1 MFATDPTRGAFT
13 TGRRVEVTN
22 AHFGTAR
29 AAATASSLLLPPA
42 SPFAGQHGRRSRHT
56 GTAVDWRHGILFQA
70 AQRVAASRRCRRLLG
85 RCWIGHHRIAVLV
98 QRMERMQSNSGI
110 ACNTIPFNLFR
121 WKIETIDGAD
131 TFSCKL
137 DVRITLLVQFY
148 VVVEYTDSTYSGP
161 DTFSFSTLPLFLF
174 GGPFSFTSQSQFLI
188 SLLPHELIGTD
199 WMLFAQPYVKH
210 KKLLVSYVSIEW
222 NEPNEP
228 SLMLLFNKGKLL
240 VLLLGGSGRRCMKCI
255 LCRCGSLSNGGRGAL
270 LGGGAGDGGGGGC
283 CCCCW
288 WLFNMG
294 ERCKS
299 LRSIGRSKVC
309 VNMAKLKHLTVK
321 MNEQNNLPWKR
332 HLHWRLNSSD
342 AALVARR
349 RDL

>member
-1 MFATDPTRGAFT
+1 MKNRND
-13 TGRRVEVTN
+13 
-22 AHFGTAR
+22 
-29 AAATASSLLLPPA
+29 
-42 SPFAGQHGRRSRHT
+42 
-56 GTAVDWRHGILFQA
+56 
-70 AQRVAASRRCRRLLG
+70 
-85 RCWIGHHRIAVLV
+85 
-98 QRMERMQSNSGI
+98 
-110 ACNTIPFNLFR
+110 R
-121 WKIETIDGAD
+121 W
-131 TFSCKL
+131 SWY
-137 DVRITLLVQFY
+137 LLVQTGRTNNSPCPILCGRWVHRFHLFRARY
-148 VVVEYTDSTYSGP
+148 LLVLDVASLSLWWPVLVHESEPVP
-161 DTFSFSTLPLFLF
+161 DLVAATWADRDWLNALCPALR
-174 GGPFSFTSQSQFLI
+174 QSQ
-188 SLLPHELIGTD
+188 
-199 WMLFAQPYVKH
+199 
-210 KKLLVSYVSIEW
+210 KLLVSYVSIEW